1 MQRSGTPLTGLVLVL
16 VGATFFV
23 LNAGVSRVIQRA
35 GVDSMTLTT
44 VRCTGT
50 AVMLLLVV
58 AALRLGYAR
67 PRGWRDLARILGFG
81 ITGVALVQW
90 FYFVA
95 IDHLPVGIALLLEFT
110 APILVAV
117 FARVVYREPV
127 RRRLWLGLG
136 LSLGGLA
143 MVAQVWDG
151 MTLDVVGVMAGLA
164 AAVSLATY
172 FLVGERSVTQQAP
185 VVVLTE
191 AFVVA
196 AIFWNLLRPVT
207 HLGDADLGADQ
218 SLGGT
223 LAGAEAPLWTLLA
236 FMVLLGTVVPFLAEL
251 SALRYLSATE
261 VALVGM
267 LEPVGAGVLGWLW
280 FRESLLAAQIVGVVL
295 VLTGI
300 ALAQTARRAGAAPAA
315 PPLAT

>member
-58 AALRLGYAR
+58 SALRLGYAR